1 MALER
6 SCPRRPSAG
15 VAYDLEVL
23 VTDVARAV
31 GIFVVTNLDD
41 LVVLSLFFGRAA
53 PTPGRWR
60 QVVAGQYLGIA
71 AIVALALVGALGAT
85 LLPDGWSAYL
95 GLVPLVL
102 GIREAVRALRADR
115 DGPDAGTVG
124 AAAPSVLFV
133 ASVTLANGGDN
144 VAVYV
149 PLLATTGTGA
159 AVVAAVTF
167 VVMTG
172 LWCAL
177 AAWIATRPPVA
188 RTLERWG
195 DVLLPAVLIA
205 LGVTILV
212 QGDAFGW

>member
-71 AIVALALVGALGAT
+71 AIVTLALVGALGAT
-85 LLPDGWSAYL
+85 PSCPTAGRPTSGWCHWFSASARRC
-95 GLVPLVL
+95 GRCVPIGTDQMPARSELQH
-102 GIREAVRALRADR
+102 RACCSWPR
-115 DGPDAGTVG
+115 
-124 AAAPSVLFV
+124 
-133 ASVTLANGGDN
+133 
-144 VAVYV
+144 
-149 PLLATTGTGA
+149 
-159 AVVAAVTF
+159 
-167 VVMTG
+167 
-172 LWCAL
+172 
-177 AAWIATRPPVA
+177 
-188 RTLERWG
+188 
-195 DVLLPAVLIA
+195 
-205 LGVTILV
+205 
-212 QGDAFGW
+212 